1 MAISA
6 QDVQASYAAAGL
18 PPPSAQ
24 DIQYWTQ
31 TYAQSPDVAFSP
43 NPQQQVVNAI
53 LAAAPDQYDQGQ
65 FNFLTSGANL
75 AGTTGINIP
84 QSGGTQTI
92 NLPVNQPRVD
102 TTNLFTGGGT
112 QGATVNLP
120 TQPAGFPRRVS
131 G

>member
-53 LAAAPDQYDQGQ
+53 LAAAQTNTTKGS
-65 FNFLTSGANL
+65 LTSLQAGLILRVLLVLTSLSL
-75 AGTTGINIP
+75 A
-84 QSGGTQTI
+84 
-92 NLPVNQPRVD
+92 V
-102 TTNLFTGGGT
+102 
-112 QGATVNLP
+112 
-120 TQPAGFPRRVS
+120 RRQ
-131 G
+131 